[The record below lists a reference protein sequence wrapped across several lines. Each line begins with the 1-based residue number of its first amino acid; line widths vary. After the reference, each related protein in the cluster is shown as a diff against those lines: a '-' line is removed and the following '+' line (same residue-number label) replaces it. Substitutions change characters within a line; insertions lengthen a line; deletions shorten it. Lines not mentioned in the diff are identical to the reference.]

1 MRIARRPVG
10 PGDRLELLA
19 LLELAA
25 RGAWG
30 LPETKELCQLQF
42 WLLLSEL
49 YLLEPGARA
58 RELAEKA
65 IREVEALDE
74 RRRRNGA

>member
-1 MRIARRPVG
+1 MRGARRLVG

-30 LPETKELCQLQF
+30 LPEAQELCRLQF

-58 RELAEKA
+58 VELAEKA

-74 RRRRNGA
+74 GRRRNGT